1 MRNLF
6 LLNSNLYNL
15 ISYFFIYSFLGWLV
29 EVAYAYMNQKKFVNR
44 GFLHG
49 PICPIYGT
57 SILSMV
63 LLLTNFN
70 GNLFSLFIIT
80 TLITSIIEYFTGYLL
95 EKIFKKKYW
104 DYTDDP
110 FNIHGRICVPF
121 SIMWGT
127 VSIGVIKIVHPIVSS
142 VVNSFSINLLIFIVY
157 SLFIVFILDL
167 SSTLAKLINFKK
179 ININF
184 QLDIGVL
191 SHSYRSNN
199 ISKTIE
205 EKIQI
210 LKSKILK

>member
-29 EVAYAYMNQKKFVNR
+29 EVGYAYMNQKKFVNR

-63 LLLTNFN
+63 LLLNNFN

-80 TLITSIIEYFTGYLL
+80 TLITSTMEYFTGYLL

-110 FNIHGRICVPF
+110 FNIHGRICIPF

-127 VSIGVIKIVHPIVSS
+127 VSIGVIKIVHPIVSL
-142 VVNSFSINLLIFIVY
+142 VVNSFSINLLIFIIY
-157 SLFIVFILDL
+157 SLFIFFILDL
-167 SSTLAKLINFKK
+167 SSTLAKFINLKK

-199 ISKTIE
+199 ISKTLE